1 MDILLYISAN
11 IEIFLKGLFLV
22 QEMDDIAEIK
32 LRAKRRIGEFSR
44 ELLKNEGNVNQYT
57 KSAVPHD
64 GEGQS
69 KTSILAEAGIMH
81 PERYEAIASLPDDV
95 FERIYRML

>member
-32 LRAKRRIGEFSR
+32 LRAACYFGFDKWSKVARIP
-44 ELLKNEGNVNQYT
+44 LKQP
-57 KSAVPHD
+57 VPVMSH
-64 GEGQS
+64 GHTG
-69 KTSILAEAGIMH
+69 
-81 PERYEAIASLPDDV
+81 R
-95 FERIYRML
+95 